1 LRKFE
6 RTHLSKISK
15 KKSNALMATHGAGWT
30 PTGHC
35 SGRGARAAGSPTG
48 AAVWPAGGLAR
59 NGKGG
64 DLIRFLADAQ
74 IPKDKRPSLLASGS
88 LCSAVVNGKGGDRIR
103 FLADAQIAKDKRP
116 SILASDSLCSAVVN
130 GKGGDLIRF
139 LDDAQLPKDKRPS
152 LLRSGSS
159 D

>member
-1 LRKFE
+1 
-6 RTHLSKISK
+6 
-15 KKSNALMATHGAGWT
+15 MATHGAGWT

-59 NGKGG
+59 
-64 DLIRFLADAQ
+64 
-74 IPKDKRPSLLASGS
+74 
-88 LCSAVVNGKGGDRIR
+88 NGKGGDRIR

-152 LLRSGSS
+152 LLRSGSLCS
-159 D
+159 AIQRGKGHSL